1 MWSGHRDLH
10 LASVEA
16 HRPDPQTLLRIL
28 QTTAVLKAEMLF
40 VEWRGNHQ
48 IALDTAD
55 QPATDDIRPGLRVMI
70 IDLSLIHI

>member
-1 MWSGHRDLH
+1 
-10 LASVEA
+10 
-16 HRPDPQTLLRIL
+16 
-28 QTTAVLKAEMLF
+28 MLF

-70 IDLSLIHI
+70 IDGIEGLAFGTRQVEQRHLGTVQPDDDA